1 MDEREYTDYDRAL
14 AAGVLY
20 KHESLPYLD
29 ESGNVVMGLFVWPPT
44 LMGLNLQLAQKVQE
58 LEAGWAATA
67 ANNPFGVP
75 ATEWE
80 IAVVTTMI
88 DGTRKE
94 PLYPGSYAMVNRSCK
109 VPLHTPIVRRKGTGA
124 EEEGRHW
131 VDAVNYDLTARE
143 LAEYETITARIAQIR
158 THCSN
163 GFTRDE
169 RRELQYLDLL
179 VFHQHRIHARILRQ
193 HAAWL
198 RRRHAIAAFMRCFA
212 PPAPREEPAIPT
224 GHIGEW

>member
-1 MDEREYTDYDRAL
+1 MVEREYNDYDRAL
-14 AAGVLY
+14 AAGLLY
-20 KHESLPYLD
+20 KHNALPYLD
-29 ESGNVVMGLFVWPPT
+29 ESGNVVIGLLVWPPT

-58 LEAGWAATA
+58 MEAGWEATA
-67 ANNPFGVP
+67 AVNPFGVP
-75 ATEWE
+75 VTEWE

-94 PLYPGSYAMVNRSCK
+94 PLYPGSYAMVNRPCK
-109 VPLHTPIVRRKGTGA
+109 IPLHTPIVRRKAAGTEA
-124 EEEGRHW
+124 EGRHW

-143 LAEYETITARIAQIR
+143 LAEYETITTRIAQIR

-179 VFHQHRIHARILRQ
+179 VLHQHRIHARILRC

-198 RRRHAIAAFMRCFA
+198 RRRAAVAAFARCSV
-212 PPAPREEPAIPT
+212 PPAPKEEPVVRT
-224 GHIGEW
+224 GRVSEW